1 MKNLFIL
8 ILILGVSGI
17 AKAQES
23 WSLEQCINTALER
36 NLNVRNSNLQ
46 VDLAETNHL
55 NNKGAFLPSV
65 NLFLNT
71 NLNFGRTIDPFTN
84 TFATDEV
91 RSDAYGVNGRW
102 ELFNGLQNVNR
113 YKRGQFDLMAAQYD
127 ADKTAND
134 ISLQVTY
141 AYLDV
146 LFNEELFKVAQ
157 EQVAVTRKQTERT
170 SKLVDAGSLPM
181 GNLMDMQ
188 AQLAN
193 EELNEVNAQNNMEL
207 SYLKLLILM
216 RIDSVTSFAI
226 DKPELNIEDVT
237 SLDATPA
244 FVYNKA
250 VQSLP
255 EVKSAEMRYESSVK
269 ALSMERGK
277 MSPSLVLQGSVGSG
291 YSGKNVDP
299 NSAYLTGVETIGVTE
314 TGEDVLRP
322 SYDYAAIKPFGDQV
336 NDNFNQSIGFTFTLP
351 ILNGLSTHTSISRA
365 KVNREI
371 RQNELDQVK
380 YQINETVKKAYFDA
394 QAALKKYQSNEK
406 AVAANRESYKYA
418 EKRYE
423 LGMMNAVEFNQS
435 KNNLIRAES
444 NLLQAKYDYVFKSK
458 ILDFYMGK
466 PLTLK

>member
-1 MKNLFIL
+1 MKNLIIL
-8 ILILGVSGI
+8 ILVLGLGGS
-17 AKAQES
+17 AKAQGD

-36 NLNVRNSNLQ
+36 NLNIQNSNLQ
-46 VDLAETNHL
+46 VELAENGL
-55 NNKGAFLPSV
+55 LSNKGSFLPSV

-91 RSDAYGVNGRW
+91 RSDAYGINARW

-113 YKRGQFDLMAAQYD
+113 YRRGQYDLMAAQYD
-127 ADKTAND
+127 ADKMVND

-141 AYLDV
+141 AYLEV
-146 LFNEELFKVAQ
+146 LFNEELYKVAQ
-157 EQVAVTRKQTERT
+157 DQVMVTQKQTDRT
-170 SKLVDAGSLPM
+170 SKLVEAGSIPM

-193 EELNEVNAQNNMEL
+193 EELNEINAQNNMEL

-216 RIDSVTSFAI
+216 RIDSVTTFSI
-226 DKPELNIEDVT
+226 EKPVLNIEEMT
-237 SLDATPA
+237 SLDATPT

-250 VQSLP
+250 IQNLP

-269 ALSMERGK
+269 SLSIERGK
-277 MSPSLVLQGSVGSG
+277 ISPSLVLQGSVGSG

-299 NSAYLTGVETIGVTE
+299 NSGYITGVEPIGITE
-314 TGEDVLRP
+314 SGETVVRP
-322 SYDYAAIKPFGDQV
+322 SYEYPAVKSFSDQV

-351 ILNGLSTHTSISRA
+351 ILNGLSTNTSISRA
-365 KVNREI
+365 KVNQEI
-371 RQNELDQVK
+371 RQNELEQVK

-458 ILDFYMGK
+458 ILEFYMGK